1 MVCLDPLSQS
11 LSQGYTQG
19 IGKAVLL
26 PEGFTGE
33 DLLPSSLTFL
43 LTKCRSSQV
52 IGLSVSLTVTWRPP
66 SVPLSLAEWDSPEGS
81 LQHDSLLPPEQ
92 VPKKRRVFK
101 KSQARR
107 KSVFL

>member
-19 IGKAVLL
+19 IGRAVLS
-26 PEGFTGE
+26 PEGFIGE
-33 DLLPSSLTFL
+33 DMLPSSLAFL

-66 SVPLSLAEWDSPEGS
+66 SVPLSLAKWYSPEGS
-81 LQHDSLLPPEQ
+81 LQHDSSLPPEQ
-92 VPKKRRVFK
+92 VLQKRRVFK
-101 KSQARR
+101 RLQARR